1 LSTKNP
7 AYKYNRLSLAMLWL
21 DSYFFEYNCK
31 KIHISLVLKPVKPTI
46 THNPMRKAV
55 YSFMII
61 GALSLAGCTLP
72 KMVKMSK
79 DQQLTVTPNPLEVH
93 KDTVAF
99 EMAANLPV
107 KMLKKGTVYTVNPF
121 YKYGEQELAL
131 DPIPFKA
138 EDYPNSSTEQ
148 PKVTKTFSFAYAP
161 AMKSGVVEVEGVA
174 TKASKS
180 KNSPRMQVAT
190 GIITTSKLVK
200 PVYYAAYAEHGYN
213 NQEELEPVI
222 IPDFIF
228 EQGRSVLRTS
238 ETKSQKGKQLDAFI
252 ASKNATRTVT
262 VTGTHS
268 PEGAERINSKLS
280 PERAA
285 AIEKYYRQQMKKYD
299 YKGMADSIKFILK
312 PVVLDWTEFKNELNT
327 YEGITSEQKAEY
339 LNIINGGGTFEDQE
353 KQMKRLPTY
362 KKVFKDVYPKL
373 RTAKTEILTIKE
385 KKTDAEISV
394 LAKQITQGQTNADTL
409 SFEELMYAASLT
421 PSLEEKAAIY
431 EAATKKG
438 TNWNAHN
445 NLGAVYIAQA
455 IENPSN
461 AAGLADKAQAQL
473 EIAARLNEAAAEVH
487 ANLASVEMIK
497 GNARSAYDHA
507 NKALGANLAGDNAA
521 GVNGVKGASE
531 IYLAKYADAVK
542 SESSAADNADNLFN
556 KGLAQILN
564 KDYQN
569 ALTSFNEAT
578 SKNSNLAVAFY
589 GAAIASARLGN
600 AEGVVTNI
608 TNAVKADPSFKEAA
622 LSDLE
627 FAKFATTEPFRNAL
641 K

>member
-1 LSTKNP
+1 
-7 AYKYNRLSLAMLWL
+7 
-21 DSYFFEYNCK
+21 
-31 KIHISLVLKPVKPTI
+31 
-46 THNPMRKAV
+46 MRRIV
-55 YSFMII
+55 YSFLVV
-61 GALSLAGCTLP
+61 GALTFGSCTLP

-99 EMAANLPV
+99 DMAANLPV
-107 KMLKKGTVYTVNPF
+107 KMLKKGTVYTVNSF
-121 YKYGEQELAL
+121 YKYGDQEVAL

-138 EDYPNSSTEQ
+138 EDYPNASSEQ
-148 PKVTKTFSFAYAP
+148 PKVTKNFSFAYAP
-161 AMKSGVVEVEGVA
+161 AMKSGVLEVQGVA
-174 TKASKS
+174 SKGAKS
-180 KNSPRMQVAT
+180 KGTTRMQVAT
-190 GIITTSKLVK
+190 GVITTSKLVK
-200 PVYYAAYAEHGYN
+200 PVYYAAFAEHGYN
-213 NQEELEPVI
+213 NQEELEPVV

-228 EQGRSVLRTS
+228 EQGRSVLRTT
-238 ETKSQKGKQLDAFI
+238 ETRSPKGKQLDAFI

-262 VTGTHS
+262 ITGTHS

-280 PERAA
+280 PDRAA
-285 AIEKYYRQQMKKYD
+285 AIEAYYRQQMKKYD

-312 PVVLDWTEFKNELNT
+312 PVIQDWAGFKTELST

-339 LNIINGGGTFEDQE
+339 LNIINGGGSFEDQE
-353 KQMKRLPTY
+353 QQMKRLATY

-394 LAKQITQGQTNADTL
+394 LAKQLTQGGVNADTL
-409 SFEELMYAASLT
+409 SFEELMYAGTLT

-438 TNWNAHN
+438 QNWNAHN

-455 IENPSN
+455 IENSAN
-461 AAGLADKAQAQL
+461 AAALADKALAQL
-473 EIAARLNEAAAEVH
+473 EIAARLKETPEVS
-487 ANLASVEMIK
+487 ANLASVHMIK
-497 GNARSAYDHA
+497 GNAAAAYSNA
-507 NKALGANLAGDNAA
+507 NKALGAGLTGDNAA

-531 IYLAKYADAVK
+531 IVLAKYAEAVR
-542 SESSAADNADNLFN
+542 SESAAADNADNLFN

-569 ALTSFNEAT
+569 ALTSFTEAS
-578 SKNSNLAVAFY
+578 SKNSNLAVAYY

-600 AEGVVTNI
+600 ADGVVSNLTS
-608 TNAVKADPSFKEAA
+608 AVKADANLKEAA
-622 LSDLE
+622 LTDLE
-627 FAKFATTEPFRNAL
+627 FAKFSATETFRNAL